1 MKPESNPALLALEDG
16 TIFWGTSV
24 GATGETFGEL
34 VFNTGMTGYQE
45 VLTDPSYR
53 GQIVVMTYP
62 EIGIYGVNPDDAESE
77 RLQVAGFVMHRAV
90 RSPFNQRATLG
101 FANYL
106 EGAGVVAIEGLDTR
120 ALTRHL
126 RTHGAMRGAI
136 VTAVDKNGLDPD
148 AIIARV
154 RQSPRMVGR
163 NLAGDVTTDSVV
175 GYGASGE
182 ASGDLDRPH
191 IVVIDAGRK
200 QGIVRD
206 LMAAGA
212 VVTVVPYDVDAATIL
227 ALQPDG
233 VVVSNGPGDP
243 EPLAATITTMRALLK
258 QRVPLGGICLGHQL
272 LGLAAGGRTYKMRF
286 GHRGANHPIKELRTG
301 RIMITTQNH
310 GFALDPTSLGIGW
323 APLDAAFEPTRPEL
337 VAQTAALANCAE
349 LANSTESANSTE
361 LVTMAEL
368 LPESSLIGTSPAG
381 FGPLEVTHLSLNDGT
396 VEGLRLLDYPAFS
409 VQYHPEASPGP
420 HDAKGF
426 FEQFMAMV
434 KDQHA

>member
-1 MKPESNPALLALEDG
+1 MRPESNPALLAVEDG

-62 EIGIYGVNPDDAESE
+62 EIGIYGVNRDDVESE
-77 RLQVAGFVMHRAV
+77 RLQVAGFVVHRAV
-90 RSPFNQRATLG
+90 RSAFNQRATLA
-101 FANYL
+101 FDDYL
-106 EGAGVVAIEGLDTR
+106 EGGGVVAIEGVDTR
-120 ALTRHL
+120 ALTRQL
-126 RTHGAMRGAI
+126 RTHGVMRGAI
-136 VTAVDKNGLDPD
+136 VVAADKNALDPD

-154 RQSPRMVGR
+154 RQSPSMVGR
-163 NLAGDVTTDSVV
+163 NLAGDVTTDGVV

-182 ASGDLDRPH
+182 GPGDLDRPH

-206 LMAAGA
+206 LMATGA
-212 VVTVVPYDVDAATIL
+212 VVTVVPYDVDAATVL
-227 ALQPDG
+227 SLEPDG
-233 VVVSNGPGDP
+233 VMVSNGPGDP
-243 EPLAATITTMRALLK
+243 EPLTATITMIRALLK
-258 QRVPLGGICLGHQL
+258 QRVPVGGICLGHQL
-272 LGLAAGGRTYKMRF
+272 LGLAAGGLTYKMRF

-301 RIMITTQNH
+301 QIAITTQNH
-310 GFALDPTSLGIGW
+310 GFALDPTSFGISW

-337 VAQTAALANCAE
+337 VTQTAE
-349 LANSTESANSTE
+349 QANSGQ

-368 LPESSLIGTSPAG
+368 LPESALIGTSPAG

-396 VEGLRLLDYPAFS
+396 VEGLRLLDTPALS
-409 VQYHPEASPGP
+409 VQFHPEASPGP

-426 FEQFMAMV
+426 FEQFISMV

>member
-1 MKPESNPALLALEDG
+1 MRPESNPALLAVEDG

-62 EIGIYGVNPDDAESE
+62 EIGIYGVNLDDVESE
-77 RLQVAGFVMHRAV
+77 RLQVAGFVVHRAV
-90 RSPFNQRATLG
+90 RSAFNQRATLA
-101 FANYL
+101 FDDYL
-106 EGAGVVAIEGLDTR
+106 EGAGVVAIEGVDTR

-136 VTAVDKNGLDPD
+136 VVAADKNALDPD

-154 RQSPRMVGR
+154 RQSPSMVGR

-175 GYGASGE
+175 AYGASCE
-182 ASGDLDRPH
+182 APGDLDRPH

-206 LMAAGA
+206 LMVAGA
-212 VVTVVPYDVDAATIL
+212 VVTVVPYDVDAATVL
-227 ALQPDG
+227 SLQPDG
-233 VVVSNGPGDP
+233 VMVSNGPGDP
-243 EPLAATITTMRALLK
+243 EPLIATITMIRALLK
-258 QRVPLGGICLGHQL
+258 QRVPVGGICLGHQL
-272 LGLAAGGRTYKMRF
+272 LGLAAGGLTYKMRF

-301 RIMITTQNH
+301 QVLITTQNH
-310 GFALDPTSLGIGW
+310 GFALDPTSFGISW

-337 VAQTAALANCAE
+337 VAQTAEQANSAE
-349 LANSTESANSTE
+349 LANSGQ

-368 LPESSLIGTSPAG
+368 LPESALVGTSPAG

-396 VEGLRLLDYPAFS
+396 VEGLRLLDTPALS
-409 VQYHPEASPGP
+409 VQFHPEASPGP

-426 FEQFMAMV
+426 FEQFIAMV